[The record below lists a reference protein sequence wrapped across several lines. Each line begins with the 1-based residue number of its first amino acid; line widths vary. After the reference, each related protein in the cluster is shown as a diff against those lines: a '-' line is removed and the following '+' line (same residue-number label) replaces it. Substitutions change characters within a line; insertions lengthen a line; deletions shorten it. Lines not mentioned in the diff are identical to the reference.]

1 MVLTPANAGSSN
13 FSSSETRRAARI
25 VVAEDDAEI
34 RTLVADALR
43 SDGHLVQEVADGG
56 ALLVRI
62 AHQFRCYEPE
72 DPADLFVSDVR
83 MPVITGLAILRG
95 LRNAHNATPFLL
107 ITAFGDPTT
116 RREAQS
122 LGAVLVEKP
131 LYLDDLRDEVR
142 RLLSNAPPARL

>member
-1 MVLTPANAGSSN
+1 MILAHAAANDSSAGR
-13 FSSSETRRAARI
+13 TRRAARI
-25 VVAEDDAEI
+25 VLAEDDADV
-34 RTLVADALR
+34 RVLVADALR

-62 AHQFRCYEPE
+62 AHQFRWYQPE
-72 DPADLFVSDVR
+72 DRADLFVSDVR

-95 LRNAHNATPFLL
+95 LRNAHNQTPFLL
-107 ITAFGDPTT
+107 ITAFGDPST

-131 LYLDDLRDEVR
+131 LCLADLRDEVS
-142 RLLSNAPPARL
+142 RLLSEAGPAPP